1 MVEVPHRSKRISIR
15 EDLMSMRRVLL
26 ATSIALTSLTA
37 STIAFADPKDDLNE
51 ALKNTD
57 FCAPLKFDAKEI
69 LAYLKIPV
77 PPLLPGATTIG
88 IDKEAHKVK
97 SLSGSPGGK
106 LASQIEVGCKPS
118 DQSVVVK
125 LAGGD
130 ADRFRITDNA
140 DCAGSVQADYSVPD
154 VQCKISGEGAK
165 FLGKI
170 ERFDDKMKPLFQ
182 AALKPK

>member
-1 MVEVPHRSKRISIR
+1 
-15 EDLMSMRRVLL
+15 MSMHRMLL
-26 ATSIALTSLTA
+26 ITSIALTSLSA
-37 STIAFADPKDDLNE
+37 STIALADAKSDLNE
-51 ALKNTD
+51 ALKKTN
-57 FCAPLKFDAKEI
+57 FCALLKFDSKEI
-69 LAYLKIPV
+69 LKYLKIPV
-77 PPLLPGATTIG
+77 PPLLPPGATTIG
-88 IDKEAHKVK
+88 IDKEAHKVS

-118 DQSVVVK
+118 DQSALVI
-125 LAGGD
+125 LIGGG

-154 VQCKISGEGAK
+154 LQCKISGEGAK

-170 ERFDDKMKPLFQ
+170 ERFDERMKPLFQ